1 MTRQRAGPV
10 GSMKNS
16 QLAVIQRFFA
26 GARSRVAGGSR
37 VPAPPPCMPG
47 TGAM

>member
-26 GARSRVAGGSR
+26 GAWSSGASGPP
-37 VPAPPPCMPG
+37 VPAPPLCMSG